1 MDEDVKAALSA
12 LSQAIHDQSQAIIL
26 MNSNM
31 AAMYLNVR
39 RLSDRLAIHEAV
51 AALDQMDE
59 GRALQ

>member
-26 MNSNM
+26 MNQNM
-31 AAMYLNVR
+31 QAMYLNVR

>member
-31 AAMYLNVR
+31 QAMYANFR
-39 RLSDRLAIHEAV
+39 RLSERLAVLEAIE
-51 AALDQMDE
+51 ACEQMDE
-59 GRALQ
+59 PRTLY

>member
-1 MDEDVKAALSA
+1 MAEDVKSALSA

-26 MNSNM
+26 MNQNM
-31 AAMYLNVR
+31 QAMYLNVR